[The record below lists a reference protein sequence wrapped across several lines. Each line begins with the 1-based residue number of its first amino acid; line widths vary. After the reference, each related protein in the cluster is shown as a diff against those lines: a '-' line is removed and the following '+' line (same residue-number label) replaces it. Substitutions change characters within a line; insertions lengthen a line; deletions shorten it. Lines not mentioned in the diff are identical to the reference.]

1 MACSTNASGMTDALC
16 RLVRTPQ
23 GALGAGA
30 VCVLVM
36 LCVVGPAAAPY
47 DPEAIDF
54 LGRFAAPS
62 VRHWFGGDQLGRDV
76 LSRLL
81 VGARTT
87 LPLAVLATLGGT
99 MAGAVIGTLSA
110 YLGGR
115 SDEIIMRTIDAV
127 MAIPGLLLALLIVGT
142 LGKGGGN
149 AAAAVAIAF
158 VPGMARITRS
168 VALSVRRQDYVSAAI
183 ARGERGAWVVL
194 AEMLPNVAA
203 PVVVETTIRVA
214 FAVMVFA
221 TLSFLGLGAQPPAP
235 EWGLMAAEARRFLHQ
250 APWMMMAPAGA
261 IALTAI
267 GFNLLGDGLRD
278 ALNPRDER

>member
-149 AAAAVAIAF
+149 A
-158 VPGMARITRS
+158 
-168 VALSVRRQDYVSAAI
+168 
-183 ARGERGAWVVL
+183 
-194 AEMLPNVAA
+194 
-203 PVVVETTIRVA
+203 
-214 FAVMVFA
+214 
-221 TLSFLGLGAQPPAP
+221 
-235 EWGLMAAEARRFLHQ
+235 
-250 APWMMMAPAGA
+250 
-261 IALTAI
+261 
-267 GFNLLGDGLRD
+267 
-278 ALNPRDER
+278 